1 MSEVLEEIFAAGKR
15 EKPGDAEFVLSHYI
29 DHPHRLHCFV
39 AVDPNGKILGFQSLK
54 MAHEGNIYGTPI
66 GWGIIGTHIRPSA
79 ARSGVGSQL
88 FAATRAKA
96 EAAML
101 PSIEAYIGEQN
112 KAALGYY
119 EAIGFRTNRHSD
131 GIICK
136 TLKFLRPRV
145 PADGNSGWKPAVSQL
160 QIHRFG
166 WGMCMRSWRVV
177 VATVLLVGQ
186 SFSAVAAIGTAPP
199 AFEDNLRRAITVK
212 GQEQDRFK
220 LADRMAHYGVPG
232 LGVAIVDH
240 CRIVDARGF
249 GKAAQDGSPVTTRT
263 LFQAASM
270 SKPLA
275 AVAALRLVEQG
286 KLQLEADVR
295 PLLHHWTLPRDPKTG
310 NDLITLRELLS
321 HTAGTN
327 VEGFEGYVPGAPLPT
342 VMQILRGQ
350 APANN
355 DPVRVETRPGST
367 FNYSGGGYVI
377 VQALMTAV
385 SRQSF
390 PTLMQRL
397 VLNPA
402 GMRSSTYAQP
412 LDSEHVTRA
421 AQGAGPDGTPMAVKW
436 HVYPELA
443 PAGLWT
449 TPTDY
454 ARFMIALAHSVRGDD
469 HRLLSAKSARQL
481 MRRGPGNWGLGVD
494 LGPDKAPR
502 QFGHTGANAG
512 FQSAFIV
519 YPDTCQG
526 AVVMTN
532 SDEGNWLMS
541 EVMDAIGAAYD
552 WPGQEAPR
560 VQAAVPVTDGIIE
573 QFAGT
578 YRLHD
583 YPTERFTISQKVDG
597 NLYWARVG
605 HIGRDLLP
613 QSATRLFSP
622 DNEMTLEVRSLS
634 AGKATSLSLSFG
646 GGVLNVADRVD

>member
-1 MSEVLEEIFAAGKR
+1 
-15 EKPGDAEFVLSHYI
+15 
-29 DHPHRLHCFV
+29 
-39 AVDPNGKILGFQSLK
+39 
-54 MAHEGNIYGTPI
+54 
-66 GWGIIGTHIRPSA
+66 
-79 ARSGVGSQL
+79 
-88 FAATRAKA
+88 
-96 EAAML
+96 
-101 PSIEAYIGEQN
+101 
-112 KAALGYY
+112 
-119 EAIGFRTNRHSD
+119 
-131 GIICK
+131 
-136 TLKFLRPRV
+136 
-145 PADGNSGWKPAVSQL
+145 
-160 QIHRFG
+160 
-166 WGMCMRSWRVV
+166 MRSWRVV
-177 VATVLLVGQ
+177 VTTVLLVGQ
-186 SFSAVAAIGTAPP
+186 SPSPVAAAGPTTP
-199 AFEDNLRRAITVK
+199 AFENNLRRAITVE
-212 GQEQDRFK
+212 GHEQDRFK

-249 GKAAQDGSPVTTRT
+249 GRAAQDGSPVTTQT

-286 KLQLEADVR
+286 KLQLDTDVR
-295 PLLHHWTLPRDPKTG
+295 PLLQDWTPPRDPKTG
-310 NDLITLRELLS
+310 NDPITLRELLS

-327 VEGFEGYVPGAPLPT
+327 VEGFGGYVPGTRLPT
-342 VMQILRGQ
+342 VMQILRGH

-355 DPVRVETRPGST
+355 DPVRVEIRPGST

-377 VQALMTAV
+377 VQALMSTA
-385 SRQSF
+385 SNQSF
-390 PTLMQRL
+390 AALMRRL
-397 VLNPA
+397 VLDPI

-412 LDSEHVTRA
+412 LDSKHATHA
-421 AQGAGPDGTPMAVKW
+421 AEGAGPDGTPMPMKW

-454 ARFMIALAHSVRGDD
+454 ARFMIALARAVREED
-469 HRLLSAKSARQL
+469 HRLLSPTSVRQL
-481 MRRGPGNWGLGVD
+481 MRRGAGNWGLGVD
-494 LGPDKAPR
+494 LGPNKAPR

-512 FQSAFIV
+512 YQSAFIM

-541 EVMDAIGAAYD
+541 EVMDAIGAAYG

-560 VQAAVPVTDGIIE
+560 VQAAVPVTVGIIE

-583 YPTERFTISQKVDG
+583 YPTERFTISEKADG

-622 DNEMTLEVRSLS
+622 DNGMTLEVRSLS
-634 AGKATSLSLSFG
+634 VGKATSLSLSFG
-646 GGVLNVADRVD
+646 GGVLNVADRVE